1 MTTTIRL
8 ALVAWLA
15 GCANQAPSSSEPEFE
30 HDIAT
35 AATPWTHERF
45 DDSEDKFTFA
55 IFSDLNGGEREQV
68 FEIAVAQLSFL
79 RPELIVSLGDLT
91 DGGTEDREKADKGM
105 GQLRSTGQQG
115 HCTDLLRRWQPRP
128 HQPNHAGILG

>member
-91 DGGTEDREKADKGM
+91 DGGTEDREKLTREWGSFDRRANKATAPIFYVG
-105 GQLRSTGQQG
+105 GN
-115 HCTDLLRRWQPRP
+115 HDLT
-128 HQPNHAGILG
+128 N